1 MINFFVIFD
10 PRTYKDKNLN
20 NLILD
25 YIKSMLK
32 INLSDWFYGIPSTGF
47 LIFNI
52 AIKKGIEM
60 SCINTEKIT
69 RSVIEKLYNI
79 PMITL
84 PANHE
89 TPKIVLKIP

>member
-52 AIKKGIEM
+52 AIKKGIEIRKR
-60 SCINTEKIT
+60 SPDQLLKNCII
-69 RSVIEKLYNI
+69 Y
-79 PMITL
+79 P
-84 PANHE
+84 
-89 TPKIVLKIP
+89 